1 MQQRTALFMLD
12 DLECRARGGRRRIS
26 GKFRYGKTAVLSAGR
41 QTGKPVKEIMG
52 PDAFGYSV
60 RESGN
65 DISLLQGHSFDRILG
80 SRNNKSLRIDSDNDA
95 VIFRAEIDP
104 AIERLGYVEETIGQI
119 DAGLIAGISP
129 GFMLPPARAV
139 KDAVTETREPVDT
152 AKGMHGATIQTINAA
167 VLYELSLVAR
177 PAYADASDVAVRSED
192 NDPMTKR
199 GLMGCIE
206 RARRMRL

>member
-1 MQQRTALFMLD
+1 MQQRTAFFLLD

-26 GKFRYGKTAVLSAGR
+26 GKFRYGKTAVLSAGGFA
-41 QTGKPVKEIMG
+41 GKPLKEVMG
-52 PDAFGYSV
+52 PDAFGHSV
-60 RESGN
+60 RESDN
-65 DISLLQGHSFDRILG
+65 DISLLKGHSFDSILG
-80 SRNNKSLRIDSDNDA
+80 SRNNKSLQIESDKDA
-95 VIFRAEIDP
+95 VTFRAEIDP

-119 DAGLIAGISP
+119 EAGLIAGISP
-129 GFMLPPARAV
+129 GFTFPPTRAV
-139 KDAVTETREPVDT
+139 KKPITETREPVDPE
-152 AKGMHGATIQTINAA
+152 KGMHGALIQTINAA
-167 VLYELSLVAR
+167 ILYELSLVAR